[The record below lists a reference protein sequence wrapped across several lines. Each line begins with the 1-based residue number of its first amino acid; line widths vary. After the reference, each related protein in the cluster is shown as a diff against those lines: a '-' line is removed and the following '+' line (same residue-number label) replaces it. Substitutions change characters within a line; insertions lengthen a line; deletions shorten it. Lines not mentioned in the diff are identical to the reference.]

1 MDYQG
6 LRVEYD
12 AAFDSLRAAVWEL
25 RSTTQELPSDNT
37 GDDAARQRVDRA
49 LASYRERR
57 DYLAD
62 FLTSRHPATGSE

>member
-12 AAFDSLRAAVWEL
+12 AAFDGLRAAVWDL
-25 RSTTQELPSDNT
+25 RSISQELPSDNT
-37 GDDAARQRVDRA
+37 ADEAARQRVDRA

-62 FLTSRHPATGSE
+62 FLTSRRPAKGSA